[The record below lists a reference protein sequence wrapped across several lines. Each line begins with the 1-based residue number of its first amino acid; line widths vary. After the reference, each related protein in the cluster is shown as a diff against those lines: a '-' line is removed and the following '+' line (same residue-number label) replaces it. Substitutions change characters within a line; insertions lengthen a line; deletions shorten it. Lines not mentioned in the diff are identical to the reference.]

1 MASALIY
8 GGMRSSKSKGRG
20 REVWDW
26 PVKMRGGW
34 EVTKMKNSVKKKT
47 GGYMIF
53 LNVFSTY
60 IGIYWA
66 KTYTLLTYIG
76 QSGAIQL
83 FPPSWS
89 LAYHLVNYNLSD
101 HLLLLYHKLLSF
113 AIFYQLITTPKHQLL
128 SVGTYFFMWKTLW
141 FIRCNFLSG

>member
-34 EVTKMKNSVKKKT
+34 EVTKMKDLVKKKNR
-47 GGYMIF
+47 GLYDF
-53 LNVFSTY
+53 FKCLQY
-60 IGIYWA
+60 IYWHILGKNIYFTDIYWA
-66 KTYTLLTYIG
+66 KRCDTP
-76 QSGAIQL
+76 

-128 SVGTYFFMWKTLW
+128 SVGTYFFMWKALW